1 MFFEGTPVLL
11 VIVPL
16 PSNRQIAL
24 HEVTSL
30 FSESSVK
37 KLHPLFFI
45 ICPETL
51 EIIWITNEV
60 IVPQYFVI
68 LVMFIQDNRQASL
81 YPKITRFGQNH
92 FFNLVI

>member
-16 PSNRQIAL
+16 PSNWQIAL

-30 FSESSVK
+30 FSKSPVK
-37 KLHPLFFI
+37 KLHPLVFVV
-45 ICPETL
+45 CTETL
-51 EIIWITNEV
+51 KIIRITYEV

-68 LVMFIQDNRQASL
+68 LVMFIQDIRQASL